1 MISCILLLFRM
12 KHRRA
17 SGLLSLLDWHG
28 NQHALSSSS
37 HHPGNFCLWDPE
49 SAKIFFVESGIQG
62 IGIRNTA
69 KGIRNSTKDWN
80 LESKFNC
87 QRLESSTWN
96 PEFAA
101 LESRIQDCLGFPF
114 TKRPI
119 FYEQKV
125 VTLRVCASRWTEV
138 CGGIGSQRMKQ
149 RKMAPLSIITI
160 VLVICSLFVECR

>member
-28 NQHALSSSS
+28 NQHAISSS

-80 LESKFNC
+80 PESKFNC

-138 CGGIGSQRMKQ
+138 CDGIGSQRMKQ
-149 RKMAPLSIITI
+149 RKMAPLSKITI